1 MPLNTTQHTGN
12 EPSVIVFGGDH
23 HNTLGVIRA
32 LGKSGVPFSVLI
44 HDTRAGNPLICCR
57 YSRYIQKNLAV
68 VSNNETE
75 ILQYFQKHSLD
86 GLKIPVITTSD
97 FAAYV
102 IDNNYESLSVHYHL
116 PSVQNTGGNICK
128 YMDKFEQKKLAEQYD
143 IPMAK
148 TWVVHPNDNL
158 VSSKS
163 DVIFPCICKP
173 VVSAEGSKS
182 DIRVAHAFDEYIS
195 IMDSFSEKGY
205 NNVLVQEFLSMEYEV
220 VVAGCRTKLSK
231 ELIYLPLKKVR
242 RYPKEGGSLTYAES
256 ICDPKEIEKISEVI
270 HILDNIEYNGLFDVE
285 IFKVGNR
292 YYLNEINFRNSGNAC
307 TLTGNGVNIAEIWM
321 KDAMGFDIS
330 DLNKDVGK
338 QIYFMDFIGEIML
351 ILRES
356 GSIIALLKS
365 YRDVNTFA
373 KFDIQDLLGGVIWA
387 ISYIY
392 NNMLGIMHGMK
403 TYIIRIRKQ

>member
-86 GLKIPVITTSD
+86 GQKIPVITTSD

-182 DIRVAHAFDEYIS
+182 DIRVANTLDEYVS
-195 IMDSFSEKGY
+195 LMQLFAEKEY
-205 NNVLVQEFLSMEYEV
+205 DVILVQEFLDIEYEIL
-220 VVAGCRTKLSK
+220 VAGCRTKNSK
-231 ELIYLPLKKVR
+231 ESISHAFKKIR
-242 RYPKEGGSLTYAES
+242 RYPVKGGSTSYGVS
-256 ICDPKEIEKISEVI
+256 IVDSNELEKIDNIVS
-270 HILDNIEYNGLFDVE
+270 ILDKMDYNGFFDIE
-285 IFKVGNR
+285 IFRVENH
-292 YYLNEINFRNSGNAC
+292 YLLNEINFRNSGSAC
-307 TLTGNGVNIAEIWM
+307 VLTQNNVNLPLIWAR
-321 KDAMGFDIS
+321 DAMGFDTS
-330 DLNKDVGK
+330 NLNKSVNRT
-338 QIYFMDFIGEIML
+338 IYLMNFISEVML

-356 GSIIALLKS
+356 ESFTSLLKS
-365 YRDVNTFA
+365 YKDVNTFV
-373 KFDIQDLLGGVIWA
+373 KFDLHDLPGSLVWIIPLCLGV
-387 ISYIY
+387 
-392 NNMLGIMHGMK
+392 L
-403 TYIIRIRKQ
+403 RKLFL

>member
-1 MPLNTTQHTGN
+1 MPLKTTQYTDN

-32 LGKSGVPFSVLI
+32 LGKSGLPFSVLI
-44 HDTRAGNPLICCR
+44 HDTRTDNPLICCR
-57 YSRYIQKNLAV
+57 YSRYIHKNLDV
-68 VSNNETE
+68 ISNNETE
-75 ILQYFQKHSLD
+75 ILQYFQGHSLE
-86 GLKIPVITTSD
+86 GQKIPVITTSD
-97 FAAYV
+97 FAAYI
-102 IDNNYESLSVHYHL
+102 IDKNYNQLSEHYIL
-116 PSVQNTGGNICK
+116 PSIQESGGTICK
-128 YMDKFEQKKLAEQYD
+128 YMDKFAQKKLSELYG

-148 TWVVHPNDNL
+148 TWVVHPDNL
-158 VSSKS
+158 DVSCES
-163 DVIFPCICKP
+163 DISLPCICKP

-182 DIRVAHAFDEYIS
+182 DIRVAHTFDEYIS
-195 IMDSFSEKGY
+195 IMGVLSERGY
-205 NNVLVQEFLSMEYEV
+205 DAVLVQEFLNMEYEV
-220 VVAGCRTKLSK
+220 VVTGCRTGTSK

-256 ICDPKEIEKISEVI
+256 ISASQELEKISKVLRVLES
-270 HILDNIEYNGLFDVE
+270 IEYNGLFDVE
-285 IFKVGNR
+285 IFKVGDE

-338 QIYFMDFIGEIML
+338 QICFMDFIGEIML

-356 GSIIALLKS
+356 ESIIALLKS

-373 KFDIQDLLGGVIWA
+373 KFDMHDLPGSVVWVFSLFRGIFQKFIQKLK
-387 ISYIY
+387 S
-392 NNMLGIMHGMK
+392 
-403 TYIIRIRKQ
+403 R